1 LIETRKNAQNDGF
14 IHVLMLMQIHPIP
27 ALQTNYIF
35 LLHDRAAGT
44 AAIVDPGEAA
54 PVLAALRRLDAK
66 LVTIFNT
73 HCHRDHV
80 GGNQGL
86 MDVFP
91 DVVVYGSAVDRG
103 RIPGQQVFLGEGD
116 RVEFGGRSA
125 DVLAVP
131 GHLDGHIAY
140 YFAPIAPDSGGE
152 LFSGD
157 VIFGAGCGRLF
168 DGPASLAVSSI
179 DRLRNLPDDTR
190 IWFAHEYTLTNLKFA
205 IAIDPTN
212 VDLQQ
217 YAIEAKAMRD
227 RGEPTVPTT
236 ICREKQINPFLRWD
250 AVAIREA
257 IDRPTPAATFAE
269 LRRRKEAF

>member
-1 LIETRKNAQNDGF
+1 
-14 IHVLMLMQIHPIP
+14 MQIHQLP
-27 ALQTNYIF
+27 ALRDNYIF
-35 LLHDRAAGT
+35 LIHDRATGT
-44 AAIVDPGEAA
+44 AAVVDPGESA

-73 HCHRDHV
+73 HCHGDHV
-80 GGNQGL
+80 GGNSGL
-86 MDVFP
+86 IAAFP
-91 DVVVYGSAVDRG
+91 DVVVYGSAVDGPGPTGGHRG

-125 DVLAVP
+125 AVLAVP

-140 YFAPIAPDSGGE
+140 YFAPDGPDTGGE

-157 VIFGAGCGRLF
+157 VIFSGGCGRLF
-168 DGPASLAVSSI
+168 HGPAALAMQSI

-190 IWFAHEYTLTNLKFA
+190 IWCAHEYTLTNLKFA

-236 ICREKQINPFLRWD
+236 IGREKRINPFLRWD
-250 AVAIREA
+250 AAAIRQA
-257 IDRPTPAATFAE
+257 IDRPTPAETFAE
-269 LRRRKEAF
+269 LRRLKEAF

>member
-1 LIETRKNAQNDGF
+1 MR
-14 IHVLMLMQIHPIP
+14 MQIHQLP
-27 ALQTNYIF
+27 ALRDNYIF
-35 LLHDRAAGT
+35 LLHDRATGT
-44 AAIVDPGEAA
+44 AAVVDPGESA
-54 PVLAALRRLDAK
+54 PVLAELRRLDAK

-86 MDVFP
+86 IAAFP

-116 RVEFGGRSA
+116 RVEFAGQSA
-125 DVLAVP
+125 AVLAVP

-140 YFAPIAPDSGGE
+140 YFAPEGPDAAGE

-168 DGPASLAVSSI
+168 DGPALLAMQSI
-179 DRLRNLPDDTR
+179 DRLRQLPDDTR
-190 IWFAHEYTLTNLKFA
+190 IWCAHEYTLANLKFA

-236 ICREKQINPFLRWD
+236 IGREKRINPFLRWD
-250 AVAIREA
+250 AAAIRQVV
-257 IDRPTPAATFAE
+257 DRPTPAATFAE
-269 LRRRKEAF
+269 LRRLKEAF

>member
-1 LIETRKNAQNDGF
+1 
-14 IHVLMLMQIHPIP
+14 MLMQIHQLP
-27 ALQTNYIF
+27 ALRDNYIF
-35 LLHDRAAGT
+35 LLHDRATGT
-44 AAIVDPGEAA
+44 AAVVDPGESA

-73 HCHRDHV
+73 HCHGDHV
-80 GGNQGL
+80 GGNSGL
-86 MDVFP
+86 IAAFP
-91 DVVVYGSAVDRG
+91 DVVVYGSAVDGPGPTGGHRG

-116 RVEFGGRSA
+116 RVEFAGRSA
-125 DVLAVP
+125 AVLAVP

-140 YFAPIAPDSGGE
+140 YFAPDGPDTGGE

-168 DGPASLAVSSI
+168 DGPAALAMQSI
-179 DRLRNLPDDTR
+179 ARLRNLPDDTR
-190 IWFAHEYTLTNLKFA
+190 IWCAHEYTLTNLKFA

-212 VDLQQ
+212 VELQQ
-217 YAIEAKAMRD
+217 YAVEAQAMRD

-236 ICREKQINPFLRWD
+236 IGREKRINPFLRWD
-250 AVAIREA
+250 AAAIRQV
-257 IDRPTPAATFAE
+257 IDGSTPAAMFAE

>member
-1 LIETRKNAQNDGF
+1 MR
-14 IHVLMLMQIHPIP
+14 MQIYQLP
-27 ALQTNYIF
+27 ALRDNYIF
-35 LLHDRAAGT
+35 LLHDRVAGNAAV
-44 AAIVDPGEAA
+44 VDPGEAT
-54 PVLAALRRLDAK
+54 PVLAKLRSLDAK

-73 HCHRDHV
+73 HCHGDHV

-86 MDVFP
+86 IQAFP
-91 DVVVYGSAVDRG
+91 EVVVYGSAVDGPGPTGGQRG

-116 RVEFGGRSA
+116 RVEFAGRSA
-125 DVLAVP
+125 AVIAVP

-140 YFAPIAPDSGGE
+140 YFEPIVPDSGGE

-168 DGPASLAVSSI
+168 DGPAAVAMASI
-179 DRLRNLPDDTR
+179 DRLRQLPDDTR
-190 IWFAHEYTLTNLKFA
+190 IWCAHEYTLANLKFA

-212 VDLQQ
+212 VDLQE

-236 ICREKQINPFLRWD
+236 IGWEKRINPFLRWD
-250 AVAIREA
+250 AAAIQQA
-257 IDRPTPAATFAE
+257 IEGSTPAATFAE
-269 LRRRKEAF
+269 LRRLKEAF